1 VSVFGWITKLFAK
14 PAPPPQVRK
23 DDPDFGPIIWNA
35 HFVNWMMEDT
45 WALASQ
51 PEPVRC
57 IEIPGGRDGPSPAAR
72 RFLLDLKARPER
84 AWACVDATLRAVMDE
99 RPRLRG
105 QSPRNVF
112 HIDFFGMDGEAG
124 PDWAV
129 GLEARD
135 GDEWLEIHL
144 DLVGDAV
151 VRKTLLVDPVEAGD
165 VP

>member
-1 VSVFGWITKLFAK
+1 MFAWATRLFAK
-14 PAPPPQVRK
+14 PAPVPPVRMN
-23 DDPDFGPIIWNA
+23 DPDFGPIAWDA
-35 HFVNWMMEDT
+35 QFVNWTMEDT

-72 RFLLDLKARPER
+72 AFLLDLKARPER
-84 AWACVDATLRAVMDE
+84 AWACADATLLAVMAE

-105 QSPRNVF
+105 QSPRDVF
-112 HIDFFGMDGEAG
+112 HIEFLGMDGEAG
-124 PDWAV
+124 PEWAV

-135 GDEWLEIHL
+135 ADEWLEIHL

-151 VRKTLLVDPVEAGD
+151 VRKTMHVDPVEPGD
-165 VP
+165 A